1 MILFYYIMEAEV
13 IVLDDYLN
21 ITVSGMITKNIPD
34 KIMPKNIK
42 KTCDEKRLKKVLING
57 LNLSGDY
64 RTTERFNMAKEFSK
78 HFMGN
83 NIKISVITNKNLVF
97 NDQIFETAAINR
109 GVNIKVFIDKKK
121 QVNGY

>member
-1 MILFYYIMEAEV
+1 
-13 IVLDDYLN
+13 
-21 ITVSGMITKNIPD
+21 
-34 KIMPKNIK
+34 
-42 KTCDEKRLKKVLING
+42 
-57 LNLSGDY
+57 
-64 RTTERFNMAKEFSK
+64 
-78 HFMGN
+78 MGN